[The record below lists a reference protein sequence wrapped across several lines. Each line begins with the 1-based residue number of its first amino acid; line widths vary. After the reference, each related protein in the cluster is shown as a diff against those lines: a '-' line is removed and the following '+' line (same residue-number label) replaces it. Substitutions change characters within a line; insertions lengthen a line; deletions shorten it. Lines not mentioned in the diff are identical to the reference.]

1 MKKTY
6 EEDEGREIKV
16 NVVKIIGFSFVFIMA
31 LIIIFNTAYIVKAG
45 ERGVLLTFGKP
56 ADVPMGEGLHIKV
69 PIVQT
74 VVHMDVKTMKYETDA
89 SAASNDLQ
97 IVTTKLAVNYHVLP
111 ESTPEIYRT
120 MSYNYQERVIQPAVQ
135 EVVKASTAK
144 YTAEQLITKRAEV
157 KEDIKNLLHER
168 LLIRGIIVED
178 ISIVNFDFSPEFNQ
192 AIELKVTAEQ
202 NALAAK
208 NKLEQVKF
216 EAEQRIVQSKAEAEA
231 IRIQAEAIT
240 AQGGKEYVQLQA
252 ISKWSGILPVVTGG
266 STPFIDMTSLL
277 GGN

>member
-6 EEDEGREIKV
+6 EEDEGREIKL
-16 NVVKIIGFSFVFIMA
+16 NVVKIIGFSFVFIIA

-231 IRIQAEAIT
+231 IRIQAEAMT
-240 AQGGKEYVQLQA
+240 AQGGKEDVQLQA

-266 STPFIDMTSLL
+266 STPFINMTSLL
-277 GGN
+277 GG